1 MFLTMLAGFA
11 QFERD
16 LIAERTAAALA
27 TKRGRLH
34 VYNHVPLGYTRQGDQ
49 LVVEPGE
56 QEIVQQIMALRG
68 QGISYKRIADQLNDD
83 GVAGKNGGRFYA
95 STIHKIGRN
104 DLHAG

>member
-27 TKRGRLH
+27 TKRARQQ
-34 VYNHVPLGYTRQGDQ
+34 VYSHVPLGYTRQGDQ
-49 LVVEPGE
+49 LVIDPAE
-56 QEIVQQIMALRG
+56 QQIVQQVLALRG
-68 QGISYKRIADQLNDD
+68 QGISYKRIADQLNDA

-95 STIHKIGRN
+95 STIHRIVGN